1 VSVPAHKPRSRR
13 AGFSEAAGKKSP
25 LEFRISKNVGRAIA
39 DYGMLADG
47 DKVLVAVSGGK
58 DSLALLKILSD
69 RRAFVPIEYELV
81 PLCVDFGDGLTDIK
95 SLRPWVADLGWTLR
109 VEKRRLESRD
119 GAKDCFWCSW
129 NRRKVLFEYA
139 RALKCQK
146 LALGHHKDDIIQTVL
161 MNLLFVGEIS
171 AMAPRQELFKGKLTL
186 IRPLAYVEEREIE
199 ALARQRRFP
208 APPASCPLSATSQR
222 RAVKKMIEEAE
233 AVCPGVK
240 SNIYRSL
247 SRIRKE
253 YLL

>member
-1 VSVPAHKPRSRR
+1 MAQ
-13 AGFSEAAGKKSP
+13 AAGKMSP
-25 LEFRISKNVGRAIA
+25 LEFRISKKIGRAIA

-69 RRAFVPIEYELV
+69 RRAFVPIDYELV

-95 SLRPWVADLGWTLR
+95 TLRPWVADLGWTLR
-109 VEKRRLESRD
+109 VEKRRLDTR
-119 GAKDCFWCSW
+119 GGTKDCFWCSW

-139 RALKCQK
+139 RAHKCQK

-186 IRPLAYVEEREIE
+186 IRPLAYVEEHEIE

-208 APPASCPLSATSQR
+208 SPASSCPLAATSQR
-222 RAVKKMIEEAE
+222 RAVKKMVEEMK

-240 SNIYRSL
+240 SNIFRSL